1 MLSKNYPDLFYLS
14 NFLHKRASLP
24 NLFLLS
30 RILCTCSPPGP
41 LPFVHLRT
49 FSFSYHPTFASSS
62 SSGRLNALCPPRY
75 GQPPPPLTAVSSS
88 CFSFFFSPASR
99 TPALCPSS
107 PYLQPPPRRMHL
119 PLSLCKHTSRYE
131 DAFSVT

>member
-30 RILCTCSPPGP
+30 EYYALA
-41 LPFVHLRT
+41 HLLDHYLLFT
-49 FSFSYHPTFASSS
+49 SFSFSYHPTFASSS